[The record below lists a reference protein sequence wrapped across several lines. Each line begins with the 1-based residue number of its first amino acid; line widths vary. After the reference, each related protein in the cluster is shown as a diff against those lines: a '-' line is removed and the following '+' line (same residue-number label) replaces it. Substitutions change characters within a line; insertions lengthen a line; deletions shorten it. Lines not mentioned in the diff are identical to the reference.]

1 MGPVTAAYAVSNVP
15 SVDAAVDAATA
26 DNDGVASRDAGSV
39 DVGAADDSS
48 SATNVD
54 ESADEDFGVDV
65 SENYQQAE
73 PIDSSFQYVYL
84 ASPSLPSGTDQVV
97 AFATPDDDDSLS
109 SATLNYVSANGIQGT
124 IEASGTA
131 DNSAAFVFGSTLKSN
146 TYFLTSITYALQG
159 DGSEHEVD
167 LSDRD
172 YSFTVINGSVS
183 SEGTS
188 VYYAD
193 GDGNAVEAQSIQQAL
208 ECADS
213 PDGISTYAERS
224 ARNVGVIALDA
235 GHGGVD
241 SGAQGNGKSEA
252 DLTWKIMTAC
262 KNKLEAYGFKI
273 VLAREQSGYYPS
285 NDYLY
290 RVQRCIDQGAQA
302 FVSFHINSG
311 SSGAHGAEVYAP
323 TANGTD
329 YTQVSVELANKVM
342 NNLAAMGLTYRG
354 VFQMEVGDEFAVIRC
369 AREQGIPGILIEHG
383 FISNYGD
390 VVNYFSDDGCR
401 RLGEADAAAIIAQF
415 PHPYSVNGISFS
427 EELGHAGSTVKIGV
441 NVSGKTDG
449 LRYKFVWHRAGS
461 DWSDSNWGVIGQDLT
476 SPSISWTLPQ
486 AGEYEIYADVID
498 SNGYVT
504 STSKYKVVNWSL
516 ESLEVSGSALCGKPV
531 KLQAKVS
538 GDASG
543 LKYKFVWEKGGWAK
557 WGVAQQPSASSS
569 CEWTPTEPGEYTV
582 YLDVIDG
589 SAERHLTRKV
599 TVGERYSVESLEV
612 SGSALCGKPVK
623 LQAKVSGDA
632 SGLKYKFV
640 WEKGGWAKWGVAQQ
654 PSASSSCEWTPT
666 EPGEYTV
673 YLDVI
678 DGSAERHLTR
688 KVTVGER
695 YSVESL
701 EVSGDARC
709 GKPVKLQAKVSGD
722 ASGLKYKF
730 VWEKGGWAKWGVAQ
744 QPSAS
749 SSCEWTPTEPGEYT
763 VYLDVIDGSAERHL
777 TRKVTVGERYSVE
790 SLEVSGSALCG
801 KPVKLQAKVS
811 GDASGLKYKFV
822 WEKGGWA
829 KWGVAQQPSA
839 SSSCEWTPT
848 EPGEYTVYLD
858 VIDGSAERHLT
869 RKVTVGERYSVE
881 SLEVSGDARCGKPV
895 KLQAKVSGD
904 ASGLKY
910 KFVWEKGGWAK
921 WGVAQQ
927 PSASSSCE
935 WTPTEPGEY
944 TVYLDVIDGSAERH
958 LTRKVTVGERYSVES
973 LEVSGSALCGKPV
986 KLQAKVSGDAS
997 GLKYKFVWEKGG
1009 WAKWGVAQQPS
1020 ASSSCEWTPTEPGEY
1035 TVYLDVI
1042 DGSAERHLT
1051 RKVTVEGTPIMGSLQ
1066 TSVDAMVNLYE
1077 STGHTYPSDEF
1088 VSKGAPTIRDFCSLI
1103 VEAAVSEG
1111 VRPEVVFAQAMLET
1125 GWLQFGGSVKPNQ
1138 CNFAGLGAVN
1148 QQSGGARFDDVY
1160 QGLLAQ
1166 VQHLKGYATG
1176 AALNNTCV
1184 DPRYEVLQSKGFL
1197 GVAPYLEDLNGRWAV
1212 PGDTYGQNIARIIS
1226 LIG

>member
-1 MGPVTAAYAVSNVP
+1 MLDNHSSVTIICDRGFDMKNALRVSTVFSMATLLAASSLMGPVTAAYAANNVQSMDVASGAVP
-15 SVDAAVDAATA
+15 VDDSVALRDEGSIDGEDVAVDQSLPVDATESEDEGFNA
-26 DNDGVASRDAGSV
+26 GVSAPEHEVESV
-39 DVGAADDSS
+39 
-48 SATNVD
+48 
-54 ESADEDFGVDV
+54 
-65 SENYQQAE
+65 
-73 PIDSSFQYVYL
+73 DSSFQYVYL
-84 ASPSLPSGTDQVV
+84 AYPSLPGGTDQVV
-97 AFATPDDDDSLS
+97 AFATPDDGDTLA
-109 SATLNYVSANGIQGT
+109 SAMLNYVSANGVQGT
-124 IEASGTA
+124 TVASESAG
-131 DNSAAFVFGSTLKSN
+131 NSAAFVFGSTLKSN
-146 TYFLTSITYALQG
+146 TYFLTSITYVLQG
-159 DGSEHEVD
+159 DGTEHVVD
-167 LSDRD
+167 LSDRN
-172 YSFTVINGSVS
+172 YSFTVVDSSVS

-516 ESLEVSGSALCGKPV
+516 ESLEVSG
-531 KLQAKVS
+531 
-538 GDASG
+538 
-543 LKYKFVWEKGGWAK
+543 
-557 WGVAQQPSASSS
+557 
-569 CEWTPTEPGEYTV
+569 
-582 YLDVIDG
+582 
-589 SAERHLTRKV
+589 
-599 TVGERYSVESLEV
+599 
-612 SGSALCGKPVK
+612 
-623 LQAKVSGDA
+623 
-632 SGLKYKFV
+632 
-640 WEKGGWAKWGVAQQ
+640 
-654 PSASSSCEWTPT
+654 
-666 EPGEYTV
+666 
-673 YLDVI
+673 
-678 DGSAERHLTR
+678 
-688 KVTVGER
+688 
-695 YSVESL
+695 
-701 EVSGDARC
+701 DAR
-709 GKPVKLQAKVSGD
+709 
-722 ASGLKYKF
+722 
-730 VWEKGGWAKWGVAQ
+730 
-744 QPSAS
+744 
-749 SSCEWTPTEPGEYT
+749 
-763 VYLDVIDGSAERHL
+763 
-777 TRKVTVGERYSVE
+777 
-790 SLEVSGSALCG
+790 
-801 KPVKLQAKVS
+801 
-811 GDASGLKYKFV
+811 
-822 WEKGGWA
+822 
-829 KWGVAQQPSA
+829 
-839 SSSCEWTPT
+839 
-848 EPGEYTVYLD
+848 
-858 VIDGSAERHLT
+858 
-869 RKVTVGERYSVE
+869 
-881 SLEVSGDARCGKPV
+881 
-895 KLQAKVSGD
+895 
-904 ASGLKY
+904 
-910 KFVWEKGGWAK
+910 
-921 WGVAQQ
+921 
-927 PSASSSCE
+927 
-935 WTPTEPGEY
+935 
-944 TVYLDVIDGSAERH
+944 
-958 LTRKVTVGERYSVES
+958 
-973 LEVSGSALCGKPV
+973 CGKPV

>member
-1 MGPVTAAYAVSNVP
+1 MKNALRASTVFSMATLLAASSLMGPVTAAYAANNVQSMDVASGTVP
-15 SVDAAVDAATA
+15 VDDS
-26 DNDGVASRDAGSV
+26 VASRDESSIDGEDTAVDRSLPADATESEDEGFSV
-39 DVGAADDSS
+39 DV
-48 SATNVD
+48 SAPEHEV
-54 ESADEDFGVDV
+54 ESV
-65 SENYQQAE
+65 
-73 PIDSSFQYVYL
+73 DSSFQYVYL
-84 ASPSLPSGTDQVV
+84 AYPSLPSGTDQVV
-97 AFATPDDDDSLS
+97 AFATPDDGDILA
-109 SATLNYVSANGIQGT
+109 SATLNYVSANGVQGT
-124 IEASGTA
+124 TVASESAG
-131 DNSAAFVFGSTLKSN
+131 NSAAFVFGSTLKSN
-146 TYFLTSITYALQG
+146 TYFLTSITYVLQG
-159 DGSEHEVD
+159 DGTEHVVD

-172 YSFTVINGSVS
+172 YSFTIIDS
-183 SEGTS
+183 SMNSESTS

-390 VVNYFSDDGCR
+390 VANYFSDDGCR

-516 ESLEVSGSALCGKPV
+516 ESLEVSG
-531 KLQAKVS
+531 
-538 GDASG
+538 
-543 LKYKFVWEKGGWAK
+543 
-557 WGVAQQPSASSS
+557 
-569 CEWTPTEPGEYTV
+569 
-582 YLDVIDG
+582 
-589 SAERHLTRKV
+589 
-599 TVGERYSVESLEV
+599 
-612 SGSALCGKPVK
+612 
-623 LQAKVSGDA
+623 
-632 SGLKYKFV
+632 
-640 WEKGGWAKWGVAQQ
+640 
-654 PSASSSCEWTPT
+654 
-666 EPGEYTV
+666 
-673 YLDVI
+673 
-678 DGSAERHLTR
+678 
-688 KVTVGER
+688 
-695 YSVESL
+695 
-701 EVSGDARC
+701 DAR
-709 GKPVKLQAKVSGD
+709 
-722 ASGLKYKF
+722 
-730 VWEKGGWAKWGVAQ
+730 
-744 QPSAS
+744 
-749 SSCEWTPTEPGEYT
+749 
-763 VYLDVIDGSAERHL
+763 
-777 TRKVTVGERYSVE
+777 
-790 SLEVSGSALCG
+790 
-801 KPVKLQAKVS
+801 
-811 GDASGLKYKFV
+811 
-822 WEKGGWA
+822 
-829 KWGVAQQPSA
+829 
-839 SSSCEWTPT
+839 
-848 EPGEYTVYLD
+848 
-858 VIDGSAERHLT
+858 
-869 RKVTVGERYSVE
+869 
-881 SLEVSGDARCGKPV
+881 
-895 KLQAKVSGD
+895 
-904 ASGLKY
+904 
-910 KFVWEKGGWAK
+910 
-921 WGVAQQ
+921 
-927 PSASSSCE
+927 
-935 WTPTEPGEY
+935 
-944 TVYLDVIDGSAERH
+944 
-958 LTRKVTVGERYSVES
+958 
-973 LEVSGSALCGKPV
+973 CGKPV

-1077 STGHTYPSDEF
+1077 STGHTYPSDAF

-1212 PGDTYGQNIARIIS
+1212 PGETYGQNIARIIS

>member
-1 MGPVTAAYAVSNVP
+1 MKMALRVSTAFSLSGLLVISSLMSPVTAAYAANGVQSMDVA
-15 SVDAAVDAATA
+15 SDVVLAG
-26 DNDGVASRDAGSV
+26 DGVASRGEDSAGGDAAANQSPSTDVDDSTEEDFRADASV
-39 DVGAADDSS
+39 DERQV
-48 SATNVD
+48 
-54 ESADEDFGVDV
+54 
-65 SENYQQAE
+65 E
-73 PIDSSFQYVYL
+73 PSDSSFQYVYL
-84 ASPSLPSGTDQVV
+84 AYPSLPGGTGQVV
-97 AFATPDDDDSLS
+97 AFATPDDGDTIA
-109 SATLNYVSANGIQGT
+109 SAKLNYVSANGVQGT
-124 IEASGTA
+124 IEASATA
-131 DNSAAFVFGSTLKSN
+131 DNFAAFIFGSQLESN

-172 YSFTVINGSVS
+172 YSFTVVDGSVS

-273 VLAREQSGYYPS
+273 VLARQQSGYYPS

-323 TANGTD
+323 TANDAD

-390 VVNYFSDDGCR
+390 VANYFSDDGCR

-415 PHPYSVNGISFS
+415 PHPYSVNGITFS
-427 EELGHAGSTVKIGV
+427 EELGCTGSTVKIGV
-441 NVSGKTDG
+441 SVSGKTDG

-476 SPSISWTLPQ
+476 SSSISWTLPQ

-516 ESLEVSGSALCGKPV
+516 ESLEVSGPALCGKP
-531 KLQAKVS
+531 A
-538 GDASG
+538 
-543 LKYKFVWEKGGWAK
+543 
-557 WGVAQQPSASSS
+557 
-569 CEWTPTEPGEYTV
+569 
-582 YLDVIDG
+582 
-589 SAERHLTRKV
+589 
-599 TVGERYSVESLEV
+599 
-612 SGSALCGKPVK
+612 
-623 LQAKVSGDA
+623 
-632 SGLKYKFV
+632 
-640 WEKGGWAKWGVAQQ
+640 
-654 PSASSSCEWTPT
+654 
-666 EPGEYTV
+666 
-673 YLDVI
+673 
-678 DGSAERHLTR
+678 
-688 KVTVGER
+688 
-695 YSVESL
+695 
-701 EVSGDARC
+701 
-709 GKPVKLQAKVSGD
+709 
-722 ASGLKYKF
+722 
-730 VWEKGGWAKWGVAQ
+730 
-744 QPSAS
+744 
-749 SSCEWTPTEPGEYT
+749 
-763 VYLDVIDGSAERHL
+763 
-777 TRKVTVGERYSVE
+777 
-790 SLEVSGSALCG
+790 
-801 KPVKLQAKVS
+801 
-811 GDASGLKYKFV
+811 
-822 WEKGGWA
+822 
-829 KWGVAQQPSA
+829 
-839 SSSCEWTPT
+839 
-848 EPGEYTVYLD
+848 
-858 VIDGSAERHLT
+858 
-869 RKVTVGERYSVE
+869 
-881 SLEVSGDARCGKPV
+881 
-895 KLQAKVSGD
+895 
-904 ASGLKY
+904 
-910 KFVWEKGGWAK
+910 
-921 WGVAQQ
+921 
-927 PSASSSCE
+927 
-935 WTPTEPGEY
+935 
-944 TVYLDVIDGSAERH
+944 
-958 LTRKVTVGERYSVES
+958 
-973 LEVSGSALCGKPV
+973 

-1077 STGHTYPSDEF
+1077 STGHIYPSDEF

-1166 VQHLKGYATG
+1166 VQHLKGYATS

>member
-1 MGPVTAAYAVSNVP
+1 MKKALRASTAFSLAGLLTISSLMGPAAAAYAASNVP
-15 SVDAAVDAATA
+15 SVDVAVDAATA

-39 DVGAADDSS
+39 DVDAADDSLP
-48 SATNVD
+48 ATNVD

-73 PIDSSFQYVYL
+73 PVDSSFQYVYL
-84 ASPSLPSGTDQVV
+84 AYPSLPSGADQVV
-97 AFATPDDDDSLS
+97 AFATPDDGDSLA

-124 IEASGTA
+124 IEASATA
-131 DNSAAFVFGSTLKSN
+131 DNSAAFVFGSTLNSN
-146 TYFLTSITYALQG
+146 TYFLTSITYVLQR
-159 DGSEHEVD
+159 DDTEHVVD

-172 YSFTVINGSVS
+172 YSFTIIDSSMN

-193 GDGNAVEAQSIQQAL
+193 SDGNAVEAQSIQQAL

-273 VLAREQSGYYPS
+273 VLARQQSGYYPS

-390 VVNYFSDDGCR
+390 VANYFSDDGCR

-415 PHPYSVNGISFS
+415 PHPYSIDGISFS
-427 EELGHAGSTVKIGV
+427 EDMGRAGTPINIGV
-441 NVSGKTDG
+441 NVVGKTDG
-449 LRYKFVWHRAGS
+449 LKYKFVWHKSGV
-461 DWSDSNWGVIGQDLT
+461 DWSDDNWGIIGQDLT
-476 SPSISWTLPQ
+476 KPSVSWTLPQ
-486 AGEYEIYADVID
+486 AGNYEIYADVID
-498 SNGYVT
+498 SNGYIT
-504 STSKYKVVNWSL
+504 STSDYQVVNWSL
-516 ESLEVSGSALCGKPV
+516 DSL
-531 KLQAKVS
+531 
-538 GDASG
+538 D
-543 LKYKFVWEKGGWAK
+543 
-557 WGVAQQPSASSS
+557 
-569 CEWTPTEPGEYTV
+569 
-582 YLDVIDG
+582 
-589 SAERHLTRKV
+589 
-599 TVGERYSVESLEV
+599 
-612 SGSALCGKPVK
+612 
-623 LQAKVSGDA
+623 
-632 SGLKYKFV
+632 
-640 WEKGGWAKWGVAQQ
+640 
-654 PSASSSCEWTPT
+654 
-666 EPGEYTV
+666 
-673 YLDVI
+673 
-678 DGSAERHLTR
+678 
-688 KVTVGER
+688 
-695 YSVESL
+695 
-701 EVSGDARC
+701 VSGDAR
-709 GKPVKLQAKVSGD
+709 
-722 ASGLKYKF
+722 
-730 VWEKGGWAKWGVAQ
+730 
-744 QPSAS
+744 
-749 SSCEWTPTEPGEYT
+749 
-763 VYLDVIDGSAERHL
+763 
-777 TRKVTVGERYSVE
+777 
-790 SLEVSGSALCG
+790 
-801 KPVKLQAKVS
+801 
-811 GDASGLKYKFV
+811 
-822 WEKGGWA
+822 
-829 KWGVAQQPSA
+829 
-839 SSSCEWTPT
+839 
-848 EPGEYTVYLD
+848 
-858 VIDGSAERHLT
+858 
-869 RKVTVGERYSVE
+869 
-881 SLEVSGDARCGKPV
+881 
-895 KLQAKVSGD
+895 
-904 ASGLKY
+904 
-910 KFVWEKGGWAK
+910 
-921 WGVAQQ
+921 
-927 PSASSSCE
+927 
-935 WTPTEPGEY
+935 
-944 TVYLDVIDGSAERH
+944 
-958 LTRKVTVGERYSVES
+958 
-973 LEVSGSALCGKPV
+973 CGKPV

-1077 STGHTYPSDEF
+1077 STGHTYPSDAF

>member
-1 MGPVTAAYAVSNVP
+1 MKNALRASTVFSMATLLAASSLMGPVTAAYAANNVQSMDVASGTVP
-15 SVDAAVDAATA
+15 VDDS
-26 DNDGVASRDAGSV
+26 VASRDESSIDGEDTAVDRSLPADATESEDEGFSV
-39 DVGAADDSS
+39 DV
-48 SATNVD
+48 SAPEHEV
-54 ESADEDFGVDV
+54 ESV
-65 SENYQQAE
+65 
-73 PIDSSFQYVYL
+73 DSSFQYVYL
-84 ASPSLPSGTDQVV
+84 AYPSLPSGTDQVV
-97 AFATPDDDDSLS
+97 AFATPDDGDILA
-109 SATLNYVSANGIQGT
+109 SATLNYVSANGVQGT
-124 IEASGTA
+124 TVASESAG
-131 DNSAAFVFGSTLKSN
+131 NSAAFVFGSTLKSN
-146 TYFLTSITYALQG
+146 TYFLTSITYVLQG
-159 DGSEHEVD
+159 DGTEHLVD

-172 YSFTVINGSVS
+172 YSFTIIDS
-183 SEGTS
+183 SMNSESTS

-390 VVNYFSDDGCR
+390 VANYFSDDGCR

-516 ESLEVSGSALCGKPV
+516 ESLEVSG
-531 KLQAKVS
+531 
-538 GDASG
+538 
-543 LKYKFVWEKGGWAK
+543 
-557 WGVAQQPSASSS
+557 
-569 CEWTPTEPGEYTV
+569 
-582 YLDVIDG
+582 
-589 SAERHLTRKV
+589 
-599 TVGERYSVESLEV
+599 
-612 SGSALCGKPVK
+612 
-623 LQAKVSGDA
+623 
-632 SGLKYKFV
+632 
-640 WEKGGWAKWGVAQQ
+640 
-654 PSASSSCEWTPT
+654 
-666 EPGEYTV
+666 
-673 YLDVI
+673 
-678 DGSAERHLTR
+678 
-688 KVTVGER
+688 
-695 YSVESL
+695 
-701 EVSGDARC
+701 DAR
-709 GKPVKLQAKVSGD
+709 
-722 ASGLKYKF
+722 
-730 VWEKGGWAKWGVAQ
+730 
-744 QPSAS
+744 
-749 SSCEWTPTEPGEYT
+749 
-763 VYLDVIDGSAERHL
+763 
-777 TRKVTVGERYSVE
+777 
-790 SLEVSGSALCG
+790 
-801 KPVKLQAKVS
+801 
-811 GDASGLKYKFV
+811 
-822 WEKGGWA
+822 
-829 KWGVAQQPSA
+829 
-839 SSSCEWTPT
+839 
-848 EPGEYTVYLD
+848 
-858 VIDGSAERHLT
+858 
-869 RKVTVGERYSVE
+869 
-881 SLEVSGDARCGKPV
+881 
-895 KLQAKVSGD
+895 
-904 ASGLKY
+904 
-910 KFVWEKGGWAK
+910 
-921 WGVAQQ
+921 
-927 PSASSSCE
+927 
-935 WTPTEPGEY
+935 
-944 TVYLDVIDGSAERH
+944 
-958 LTRKVTVGERYSVES
+958 
-973 LEVSGSALCGKPV
+973 CGKPV

-1077 STGHTYPSDEF
+1077 STGHTYPSDAF

-1103 VEAAVSEG
+1103 IEAAVSEG

>member
-1 MGPVTAAYAVSNVP
+1 MKNALRASTVFSMATLLAASSLMGPVTAAYAANNVQSMDVASGTVP
-15 SVDAAVDAATA
+15 VDDS
-26 DNDGVASRDAGSV
+26 VASRDESSIDGEDTAVDRSLPADATESEDEGFSV
-39 DVGAADDSS
+39 DV
-48 SATNVD
+48 SAPEHEV
-54 ESADEDFGVDV
+54 ESV
-65 SENYQQAE
+65 
-73 PIDSSFQYVYL
+73 DSSFQYVYL
-84 ASPSLPSGTDQVV
+84 AYPSLPSGTDQVV
-97 AFATPDDDDSLS
+97 AFATPDDGDILA
-109 SATLNYVSANGIQGT
+109 SATLNYVSANGVQGT
-124 IEASGTA
+124 TVASESAG
-131 DNSAAFVFGSTLKSN
+131 NSAAFVFGSTLKSN
-146 TYFLTSITYALQG
+146 TYFLTSITYVLQG
-159 DGSEHEVD
+159 DGTEHLVD

-172 YSFTVINGSVS
+172 YSFTIIDS
-183 SEGTS
+183 SMNSESTS

-390 VVNYFSDDGCR
+390 VANYFSDDGCR

-516 ESLEVSGSALCGKPV
+516 
-531 KLQAKVS
+531 
-538 GDASG
+538 
-543 LKYKFVWEKGGWAK
+543 
-557 WGVAQQPSASSS
+557 
-569 CEWTPTEPGEYTV
+569 
-582 YLDVIDG
+582 
-589 SAERHLTRKV
+589 
-599 TVGERYSVESLEV
+599 
-612 SGSALCGKPVK
+612 
-623 LQAKVSGDA
+623 
-632 SGLKYKFV
+632 
-640 WEKGGWAKWGVAQQ
+640 
-654 PSASSSCEWTPT
+654 
-666 EPGEYTV
+666 
-673 YLDVI
+673 
-678 DGSAERHLTR
+678 
-688 KVTVGER
+688 
-695 YSVESL
+695 
-701 EVSGDARC
+701 
-709 GKPVKLQAKVSGD
+709 
-722 ASGLKYKF
+722 
-730 VWEKGGWAKWGVAQ
+730 
-744 QPSAS
+744 
-749 SSCEWTPTEPGEYT
+749 
-763 VYLDVIDGSAERHL
+763 
-777 TRKVTVGERYSVE
+777 
-790 SLEVSGSALCG
+790 
-801 KPVKLQAKVS
+801 
-811 GDASGLKYKFV
+811 
-822 WEKGGWA
+822 
-829 KWGVAQQPSA
+829 
-839 SSSCEWTPT
+839 
-848 EPGEYTVYLD
+848 
-858 VIDGSAERHLT
+858 
-869 RKVTVGERYSVE
+869 E

-1077 STGHTYPSDEF
+1077 STGHTYPSDAF

-1103 VEAAVSEG
+1103 IEAAVSEG

>member
-15 SVDAAVDAATA
+15 SADAAVDAATA

-73 PIDSSFQYVYL
+73 PVDSSFQYVYL

-146 TYFLTSITYALQG
+146 TYFLTSITYVLRA
-159 DGSEHEVD
+159 DDSEHELD

-172 YSFTVINGSVS
+172 YSFTVVDSSVS

-213 PDGISTYAERS
+213 PDGVSTYAERS

-486 AGEYEIYADVID
+486 AGEYEIYVDVID

-516 ESLEVSGSALCGKPV
+516 
-531 KLQAKVS
+531 
-538 GDASG
+538 
-543 LKYKFVWEKGGWAK
+543 
-557 WGVAQQPSASSS
+557 
-569 CEWTPTEPGEYTV
+569 
-582 YLDVIDG
+582 
-589 SAERHLTRKV
+589 
-599 TVGERYSVESLEV
+599 
-612 SGSALCGKPVK
+612 
-623 LQAKVSGDA
+623 
-632 SGLKYKFV
+632 
-640 WEKGGWAKWGVAQQ
+640 
-654 PSASSSCEWTPT
+654 
-666 EPGEYTV
+666 
-673 YLDVI
+673 
-678 DGSAERHLTR
+678 
-688 KVTVGER
+688 
-695 YSVESL
+695 ESL

-730 VWEKGGWAKWGVAQ
+730 VWEKDGWAKWGVAQ

-749 SSCEWTPTEPGEYT
+749 SSCEWTPTEPGDYT
-763 VYLDVIDGSAERHL
+763 VYLDVIDGSGQKHM
-777 TRKVTVGERYSVE
+777 TRKVAVAERYTLE
-790 SLEVSGSALCG
+790 SL
-801 KPVKLQAKVS
+801 
-811 GDASGLKYKFV
+811 D
-822 WEKGGWA
+822 
-829 KWGVAQQPSA
+829 
-839 SSSCEWTPT
+839 
-848 EPGEYTVYLD
+848 
-858 VIDGSAERHLT
+858 
-869 RKVTVGERYSVE
+869 
-881 SLEVSGDARCGKPV
+881 VSGDARCGKPV

-910 KFVWEKGGWAK
+910 KFVWEKDGWAK

-935 WTPTEPGEY
+935 WTPTEPGDY
-944 TVYLDVIDGSAERH
+944 TVYLDVIDGSGQKH
-958 LTRKVTVGERYSVES
+958 MTRKVAVDGTPILGKSSVSVES
-973 LEVSGSALCGKPV
+973 MA
-986 KLQAKVSGDAS
+986 KLFS
-997 GLKYKFVWEKGG
+997 
-1009 WAKWGVAQQPS
+1009 
-1020 ASSSCEWTPTEPGEY
+1020 
-1035 TVYLDVI
+1035 
-1042 DGSAERHLT
+1042 
-1051 RKVTVEGTPIMGSLQ
+1051 
-1066 TSVDAMVNLYE
+1066 
-1077 STGHTYPSDEF
+1077 STGYAYPSQ
-1088 VSKGAPTIRDFCSLI
+1088 VYSQKGASDITEFCEQVVS
-1103 VEAAVSEG
+1103 AASSEG

-1125 GWLQFGGSVKPNQ
+1125 GWLQFGGSVSVDQ
-1138 CNFAGLGAVN
+1138 CNFAGLGATGS
-1148 QQSGGARFDDVY
+1148 QIKGASFDSVY

-1166 VQHLKGYATG
+1166 TQHLKGYATT
-1176 AALNNTCV
+1176 ASLANTCV
-1184 DPRYEVLQSKGFL
+1184 DPRYQVLVDRGLL
-1197 GVAPYLEDLNGRWAV
+1197 GVAPCLEDLNGLWAV
-1212 PGDTYGQNIARIIS
+1212 PGDGYGQRIS
-1226 LIG
+1226 KLIDRLS

>member
-1 MGPVTAAYAVSNVP
+1 MGPVAAAYAASNVP
-15 SVDAAVDAATA
+15 SADAAVDAATA
-26 DNDGVASRDAGSV
+26 DDDGEASRDAGSV
-39 DVGAADDSS
+39 DVDAADDSS
-48 SATNVD
+48 PATNVD

-65 SENYQQAE
+65 SENHQQAE
-73 PIDSSFQYVYL
+73 PVDSSFQYVYL
-84 ASPSLPSGTDQVV
+84 AYPSLSSGTDQVV
-97 AFATPDDDDSLS
+97 AFATPDDGDSLA
-109 SATLNYVSANGIQGT
+109 SATLNYVSANGVQGT
-124 IEASGTA
+124 IEASATA
-131 DNSAAFVFGSTLKSN
+131 DNSAAFIFGSQLESN

-183 SEGTS
+183 SGGTS

-390 VVNYFSDDGCR
+390 VANYFSDDGCR

-516 ESLEVSGSALCGKPV
+516 ESLEVSG
-531 KLQAKVS
+531 
-538 GDASG
+538 
-543 LKYKFVWEKGGWAK
+543 
-557 WGVAQQPSASSS
+557 
-569 CEWTPTEPGEYTV
+569 
-582 YLDVIDG
+582 
-589 SAERHLTRKV
+589 
-599 TVGERYSVESLEV
+599 
-612 SGSALCGKPVK
+612 
-623 LQAKVSGDA
+623 
-632 SGLKYKFV
+632 
-640 WEKGGWAKWGVAQQ
+640 
-654 PSASSSCEWTPT
+654 
-666 EPGEYTV
+666 
-673 YLDVI
+673 
-678 DGSAERHLTR
+678 
-688 KVTVGER
+688 
-695 YSVESL
+695 
-701 EVSGDARC
+701 DAR
-709 GKPVKLQAKVSGD
+709 
-722 ASGLKYKF
+722 
-730 VWEKGGWAKWGVAQ
+730 
-744 QPSAS
+744 
-749 SSCEWTPTEPGEYT
+749 
-763 VYLDVIDGSAERHL
+763 
-777 TRKVTVGERYSVE
+777 
-790 SLEVSGSALCG
+790 
-801 KPVKLQAKVS
+801 
-811 GDASGLKYKFV
+811 
-822 WEKGGWA
+822 
-829 KWGVAQQPSA
+829 
-839 SSSCEWTPT
+839 
-848 EPGEYTVYLD
+848 
-858 VIDGSAERHLT
+858 
-869 RKVTVGERYSVE
+869 
-881 SLEVSGDARCGKPV
+881 
-895 KLQAKVSGD
+895 
-904 ASGLKY
+904 
-910 KFVWEKGGWAK
+910 
-921 WGVAQQ
+921 
-927 PSASSSCE
+927 
-935 WTPTEPGEY
+935 
-944 TVYLDVIDGSAERH
+944 
-958 LTRKVTVGERYSVES
+958 
-973 LEVSGSALCGKPV
+973 CGKPV

>member
-1 MGPVTAAYAVSNVP
+1 MKNALRASAAFSMATLLAASSLMGPVTAAYAANSVQSMDATSGTVP
-15 SVDAAVDAATA
+15 VDDS
-26 DNDGVASRDAGSV
+26 VASRDESSIDGEDMVVDQSLPVDATESEDEGFSV
-39 DVGAADDSS
+39 DV
-48 SATNVD
+48 SAPEHEV
-54 ESADEDFGVDV
+54 ESV
-65 SENYQQAE
+65 
-73 PIDSSFQYVYL
+73 DSSFQYVYL
-84 ASPSLPSGTDQVV
+84 AYPSLPGGTDQVV
-97 AFATPDDDDSLS
+97 AFATPDDGDTLA
-109 SATLNYVSANGIQGT
+109 SATLNYVSANGVQGT
-124 IEASGTA
+124 TGASESAG
-131 DNSAAFVFGSTLKSN
+131 NSAAFVFGSTLKSN
-146 TYFLTSITYALQG
+146 TYFLTSITYVLQG
-159 DGSEHEVD
+159 DDTEHVAD

-172 YSFTVINGSVS
+172 YSFTVIDSSMN

-193 GDGNAVEAQSIQQAL
+193 SDGNAVEAQSIQQAL

-273 VLAREQSGYYPS
+273 VLARQQSGYYPS

-311 SSGAHGAEVYAP
+311 PSGAHGAEVYAP
-323 TANGTD
+323 TVNGTD
-329 YTQVSVELANKVM
+329 YTQVSFELANKVM

-354 VFQMEVGDEFAVIRC
+354 VFQMKVGDEFAVIRC
-369 AREQGIPGILIEHG
+369 ARERGIPGILIEHG

-390 VVNYFSDDGCR
+390 VSNYFSDDGCR

-476 SPSISWTLPQ
+476 SPLISWTLPQ

-516 ESLEVSGSALCGKPV
+516 ESL
-531 KLQAKVS
+531 
-538 GDASG
+538 D
-543 LKYKFVWEKGGWAK
+543 
-557 WGVAQQPSASSS
+557 
-569 CEWTPTEPGEYTV
+569 
-582 YLDVIDG
+582 
-589 SAERHLTRKV
+589 
-599 TVGERYSVESLEV
+599 
-612 SGSALCGKPVK
+612 
-623 LQAKVSGDA
+623 
-632 SGLKYKFV
+632 
-640 WEKGGWAKWGVAQQ
+640 
-654 PSASSSCEWTPT
+654 
-666 EPGEYTV
+666 
-673 YLDVI
+673 
-678 DGSAERHLTR
+678 
-688 KVTVGER
+688 
-695 YSVESL
+695 
-701 EVSGDARC
+701 
-709 GKPVKLQAKVSGD
+709 
-722 ASGLKYKF
+722 
-730 VWEKGGWAKWGVAQ
+730 
-744 QPSAS
+744 
-749 SSCEWTPTEPGEYT
+749 
-763 VYLDVIDGSAERHL
+763 
-777 TRKVTVGERYSVE
+777 
-790 SLEVSGSALCG
+790 
-801 KPVKLQAKVS
+801 
-811 GDASGLKYKFV
+811 
-822 WEKGGWA
+822 
-829 KWGVAQQPSA
+829 
-839 SSSCEWTPT
+839 
-848 EPGEYTVYLD
+848 
-858 VIDGSAERHLT
+858 
-869 RKVTVGERYSVE
+869 
-881 SLEVSGDARCGKPV
+881 
-895 KLQAKVSGD
+895 
-904 ASGLKY
+904 
-910 KFVWEKGGWAK
+910 
-921 WGVAQQ
+921 
-927 PSASSSCE
+927 
-935 WTPTEPGEY
+935 
-944 TVYLDVIDGSAERH
+944 
-958 LTRKVTVGERYSVES
+958 
-973 LEVSGSALCGKPV
+973 VSGSALCGKPV

-1066 TSVDAMVNLYE
+1066 SSVDAMVNLYE
-1077 STGHTYPSDEF
+1077 STGHTYPSDVY

-1103 VEAAVSEG
+1103 VEAAASEG

-1148 QQSGGARFDDVY
+1148 QQTGGARFDNVY

-1166 VQHLKGYATG
+1166 VQHLKGYATS
-1176 AALNNTCV
+1176 APLNNTCV

>member
-1 MGPVTAAYAVSNVP
+1 MGPVAAAYAASNVP
-15 SVDAAVDAATA
+15 SADAAVDAATA
-26 DNDGVASRDAGSV
+26 DDDGEASRDAGSV
-39 DVGAADDSS
+39 DVDAADDSS
-48 SATNVD
+48 PATNVD

-65 SENYQQAE
+65 SENHQQAE
-73 PIDSSFQYVYL
+73 PVDSSFQYVYL
-84 ASPSLPSGTDQVV
+84 AYPSLSSGTDQVV
-97 AFATPDDDDSLS
+97 AFATPDDGDSLA
-109 SATLNYVSANGIQGT
+109 SATLNYVSANGVQGT
-124 IEASGTA
+124 IEASATA
-131 DNSAAFVFGSTLKSN
+131 DNSAAFIFGSQLESN

-183 SEGTS
+183 SESTS

-390 VVNYFSDDGCR
+390 VANYFSDDGCR

-516 ESLEVSGSALCGKPV
+516 ESLEVSG
-531 KLQAKVS
+531 
-538 GDASG
+538 
-543 LKYKFVWEKGGWAK
+543 
-557 WGVAQQPSASSS
+557 
-569 CEWTPTEPGEYTV
+569 
-582 YLDVIDG
+582 
-589 SAERHLTRKV
+589 
-599 TVGERYSVESLEV
+599 
-612 SGSALCGKPVK
+612 
-623 LQAKVSGDA
+623 
-632 SGLKYKFV
+632 
-640 WEKGGWAKWGVAQQ
+640 
-654 PSASSSCEWTPT
+654 
-666 EPGEYTV
+666 
-673 YLDVI
+673 
-678 DGSAERHLTR
+678 
-688 KVTVGER
+688 
-695 YSVESL
+695 
-701 EVSGDARC
+701 DAR
-709 GKPVKLQAKVSGD
+709 
-722 ASGLKYKF
+722 
-730 VWEKGGWAKWGVAQ
+730 
-744 QPSAS
+744 
-749 SSCEWTPTEPGEYT
+749 
-763 VYLDVIDGSAERHL
+763 
-777 TRKVTVGERYSVE
+777 
-790 SLEVSGSALCG
+790 
-801 KPVKLQAKVS
+801 
-811 GDASGLKYKFV
+811 
-822 WEKGGWA
+822 
-829 KWGVAQQPSA
+829 
-839 SSSCEWTPT
+839 
-848 EPGEYTVYLD
+848 
-858 VIDGSAERHLT
+858 
-869 RKVTVGERYSVE
+869 
-881 SLEVSGDARCGKPV
+881 
-895 KLQAKVSGD
+895 
-904 ASGLKY
+904 
-910 KFVWEKGGWAK
+910 
-921 WGVAQQ
+921 
-927 PSASSSCE
+927 
-935 WTPTEPGEY
+935 
-944 TVYLDVIDGSAERH
+944 
-958 LTRKVTVGERYSVES
+958 
-973 LEVSGSALCGKPV
+973 CGKPV

-1077 STGHTYPSDEF
+1077 STGHTYPSDAF
-1088 VSKGAPTIRDFCSLI
+1088 ISKGAPTIRDFCSLI

-1184 DPRYEVLQSKGFL
+1184 DPRYEVLRSKGFL

>member
-1 MGPVTAAYAVSNVP
+1 MGPVAAAYAASNVP
-15 SVDAAVDAATA
+15 SADAAVDAATA
-26 DNDGVASRDAGSV
+26 DDDGEASRDAGSV
-39 DVGAADDSS
+39 DVDAADDSS
-48 SATNVD
+48 PATNVD

-65 SENYQQAE
+65 SENHQQAE
-73 PIDSSFQYVYL
+73 PVDSSFQYVYL
-84 ASPSLPSGTDQVV
+84 AYPSLSSGTDQVV
-97 AFATPDDDDSLS
+97 AFATPDDGDSLA
-109 SATLNYVSANGIQGT
+109 SATLNYVSANGVQGT
-124 IEASGTA
+124 IEASATA
-131 DNSAAFVFGSTLKSN
+131 DNSAAFIFGSQLESN

-273 VLAREQSGYYPS
+273 VLARQQSGYYPS

-302 FVSFHINSG
+302 YVSFHINSG

-516 ESLEVSGSALCGKPV
+516 ESLEVSG
-531 KLQAKVS
+531 
-538 GDASG
+538 
-543 LKYKFVWEKGGWAK
+543 
-557 WGVAQQPSASSS
+557 
-569 CEWTPTEPGEYTV
+569 
-582 YLDVIDG
+582 
-589 SAERHLTRKV
+589 
-599 TVGERYSVESLEV
+599 
-612 SGSALCGKPVK
+612 
-623 LQAKVSGDA
+623 
-632 SGLKYKFV
+632 
-640 WEKGGWAKWGVAQQ
+640 
-654 PSASSSCEWTPT
+654 
-666 EPGEYTV
+666 
-673 YLDVI
+673 
-678 DGSAERHLTR
+678 
-688 KVTVGER
+688 
-695 YSVESL
+695 
-701 EVSGDARC
+701 DAR
-709 GKPVKLQAKVSGD
+709 
-722 ASGLKYKF
+722 
-730 VWEKGGWAKWGVAQ
+730 
-744 QPSAS
+744 
-749 SSCEWTPTEPGEYT
+749 
-763 VYLDVIDGSAERHL
+763 
-777 TRKVTVGERYSVE
+777 
-790 SLEVSGSALCG
+790 
-801 KPVKLQAKVS
+801 
-811 GDASGLKYKFV
+811 
-822 WEKGGWA
+822 
-829 KWGVAQQPSA
+829 
-839 SSSCEWTPT
+839 
-848 EPGEYTVYLD
+848 
-858 VIDGSAERHLT
+858 
-869 RKVTVGERYSVE
+869 
-881 SLEVSGDARCGKPV
+881 
-895 KLQAKVSGD
+895 
-904 ASGLKY
+904 
-910 KFVWEKGGWAK
+910 
-921 WGVAQQ
+921 
-927 PSASSSCE
+927 
-935 WTPTEPGEY
+935 
-944 TVYLDVIDGSAERH
+944 
-958 LTRKVTVGERYSVES
+958 
-973 LEVSGSALCGKPV
+973 CGKPV

-1184 DPRYEVLQSKGFL
+1184 DPRYEVLQFKGFL

>member
-1 MGPVTAAYAVSNVP
+1 MGPVAAAYAASNVP
-15 SVDAAVDAATA
+15 SADAAVDAATA
-26 DNDGVASRDAGSV
+26 DDDGEASRDAGSV
-39 DVGAADDSS
+39 DVDAADDSS
-48 SATNVD
+48 PATNVD
-54 ESADEDFGVDV
+54 ESDDEDFGVDA
-65 SENYQQAE
+65 SENHQQAE
-73 PIDSSFQYVYL
+73 PVDFSFQYVYL
-84 ASPSLPSGTDQVV
+84 AYPSLSSGTDQVV
-97 AFATPDDDDSLS
+97 AFATPDDGDSLA
-109 SATLNYVSANGIQGT
+109 SATLNYVSANGVQGA
-124 IEASGTA
+124 IEASATA
-131 DNSAAFVFGSTLKSN
+131 DNSAAFIFGSQLESN

-172 YSFTVINGSVS
+172 YSFTVVDGSVS

-486 AGEYEIYADVID
+486 AGEYEIYVDVID

-516 ESLEVSGSALCGKPV
+516 ESLEVSGDALCGKPV

-569 CEWTPTEPGEYTV
+569 CEWTPTEPGV
-582 YLDVIDG
+582 
-589 SAERHLTRKV
+589 
-599 TVGERYSVESLEV
+599 
-612 SGSALCGKPVK
+612 
-623 LQAKVSGDA
+623 
-632 SGLKYKFV
+632 
-640 WEKGGWAKWGVAQQ
+640 
-654 PSASSSCEWTPT
+654 
-666 EPGEYTV
+666 
-673 YLDVI
+673 
-678 DGSAERHLTR
+678 
-688 KVTVGER
+688 
-695 YSVESL
+695 
-701 EVSGDARC
+701 
-709 GKPVKLQAKVSGD
+709 
-722 ASGLKYKF
+722 
-730 VWEKGGWAKWGVAQ
+730 
-744 QPSAS
+744 
-749 SSCEWTPTEPGEYT
+749 
-763 VYLDVIDGSAERHL
+763 
-777 TRKVTVGERYSVE
+777 
-790 SLEVSGSALCG
+790 
-801 KPVKLQAKVS
+801 
-811 GDASGLKYKFV
+811 
-822 WEKGGWA
+822 
-829 KWGVAQQPSA
+829 
-839 SSSCEWTPT
+839 
-848 EPGEYTVYLD
+848 
-858 VIDGSAERHLT
+858 
-869 RKVTVGERYSVE
+869 
-881 SLEVSGDARCGKPV
+881 
-895 KLQAKVSGD
+895 
-904 ASGLKY
+904 
-910 KFVWEKGGWAK
+910 
-921 WGVAQQ
+921 
-927 PSASSSCE
+927 
-935 WTPTEPGEY
+935 
-944 TVYLDVIDGSAERH
+944 
-958 LTRKVTVGERYSVES
+958 
-973 LEVSGSALCGKPV
+973 
-986 KLQAKVSGDAS
+986 
-997 GLKYKFVWEKGG
+997 
-1009 WAKWGVAQQPS
+1009 
-1020 ASSSCEWTPTEPGEY
+1020 Y

-1088 VSKGAPTIRDFCSLI
+1088 ISKGAPTIRDFCSLI

>member
-15 SVDAAVDAATA
+15 SADAAVDAATA

-73 PIDSSFQYVYL
+73 PVDSSFQYVYL

-146 TYFLTSITYALQG
+146 TYFLTSITYVLRA
-159 DGSEHEVD
+159 DDSEHELD

-172 YSFTVINGSVS
+172 YSFTVVDSSVS

-213 PDGISTYAERS
+213 PDGVSTYAERS
-224 ARNVGVIALDA
+224 ARNVGFIALDA

-486 AGEYEIYADVID
+486 AGEYEIYVDVID

-516 ESLEVSGSALCGKPV
+516 ESLEVSG
-531 KLQAKVS
+531 
-538 GDASG
+538 
-543 LKYKFVWEKGGWAK
+543 
-557 WGVAQQPSASSS
+557 
-569 CEWTPTEPGEYTV
+569 
-582 YLDVIDG
+582 
-589 SAERHLTRKV
+589 
-599 TVGERYSVESLEV
+599 
-612 SGSALCGKPVK
+612 
-623 LQAKVSGDA
+623 
-632 SGLKYKFV
+632 
-640 WEKGGWAKWGVAQQ
+640 
-654 PSASSSCEWTPT
+654 
-666 EPGEYTV
+666 
-673 YLDVI
+673 
-678 DGSAERHLTR
+678 
-688 KVTVGER
+688 
-695 YSVESL
+695 
-701 EVSGDARC
+701 DAR
-709 GKPVKLQAKVSGD
+709 
-722 ASGLKYKF
+722 
-730 VWEKGGWAKWGVAQ
+730 
-744 QPSAS
+744 
-749 SSCEWTPTEPGEYT
+749 
-763 VYLDVIDGSAERHL
+763 
-777 TRKVTVGERYSVE
+777 
-790 SLEVSGSALCG
+790 
-801 KPVKLQAKVS
+801 
-811 GDASGLKYKFV
+811 
-822 WEKGGWA
+822 
-829 KWGVAQQPSA
+829 
-839 SSSCEWTPT
+839 
-848 EPGEYTVYLD
+848 
-858 VIDGSAERHLT
+858 
-869 RKVTVGERYSVE
+869 
-881 SLEVSGDARCGKPV
+881 
-895 KLQAKVSGD
+895 
-904 ASGLKY
+904 
-910 KFVWEKGGWAK
+910 
-921 WGVAQQ
+921 
-927 PSASSSCE
+927 
-935 WTPTEPGEY
+935 
-944 TVYLDVIDGSAERH
+944 
-958 LTRKVTVGERYSVES
+958 
-973 LEVSGSALCGKPV
+973 CGKPV

>member
-1 MGPVTAAYAVSNVP
+1 MDVASGTVPVDDS
-15 SVDAAVDAATA
+15 
-26 DNDGVASRDAGSV
+26 VASRDESSIDGEDTAVDRSLPADATESEDEGFSV
-39 DVGAADDSS
+39 DV
-48 SATNVD
+48 SAPEHEV
-54 ESADEDFGVDV
+54 ESV
-65 SENYQQAE
+65 
-73 PIDSSFQYVYL
+73 DSSFQYVYL
-84 ASPSLPSGTDQVV
+84 AYPSLPSGTDQVV
-97 AFATPDDDDSLS
+97 AFATPDDGDILA
-109 SATLNYVSANGIQGT
+109 SATLNYVSANGVQGT
-124 IEASGTA
+124 TVASESAG
-131 DNSAAFVFGSTLKSN
+131 NSAAFVFGSTLKSN
-146 TYFLTSITYALQG
+146 TYFLTSITYVLQG
-159 DGSEHEVD
+159 DGTEHVVD

-172 YSFTVINGSVS
+172 YSFTIIDS
-183 SEGTS
+183 SMNSESTS

-208 ECADS
+208 EYADS

-390 VVNYFSDDGCR
+390 VANYFSDDGCR

-599 TVGERYSVESLEV
+599 TV
-612 SGSALCGKPVK
+612 
-623 LQAKVSGDA
+623 
-632 SGLKYKFV
+632 
-640 WEKGGWAKWGVAQQ
+640 
-654 PSASSSCEWTPT
+654 
-666 EPGEYTV
+666 
-673 YLDVI
+673 
-678 DGSAERHLTR
+678 
-688 KVTVGER
+688 
-695 YSVESL
+695 
-701 EVSGDARC
+701 
-709 GKPVKLQAKVSGD
+709 
-722 ASGLKYKF
+722 
-730 VWEKGGWAKWGVAQ
+730 
-744 QPSAS
+744 
-749 SSCEWTPTEPGEYT
+749 
-763 VYLDVIDGSAERHL
+763 
-777 TRKVTVGERYSVE
+777 
-790 SLEVSGSALCG
+790 
-801 KPVKLQAKVS
+801 
-811 GDASGLKYKFV
+811 
-822 WEKGGWA
+822 
-829 KWGVAQQPSA
+829 
-839 SSSCEWTPT
+839 
-848 EPGEYTVYLD
+848 
-858 VIDGSAERHLT
+858 
-869 RKVTVGERYSVE
+869 
-881 SLEVSGDARCGKPV
+881 
-895 KLQAKVSGD
+895 
-904 ASGLKY
+904 
-910 KFVWEKGGWAK
+910 
-921 WGVAQQ
+921 
-927 PSASSSCE
+927 
-935 WTPTEPGEY
+935 
-944 TVYLDVIDGSAERH
+944 
-958 LTRKVTVGERYSVES
+958 
-973 LEVSGSALCGKPV
+973 
-986 KLQAKVSGDAS
+986 
-997 GLKYKFVWEKGG
+997 
-1009 WAKWGVAQQPS
+1009 
-1020 ASSSCEWTPTEPGEY
+1020 
-1035 TVYLDVI
+1035 
-1042 DGSAERHLT
+1042 
-1051 RKVTVEGTPIMGSLQ
+1051 EGTPIMGSLQ

-1077 STGHTYPSDEF
+1077 STGHTYPSDAF

>member
-1 MGPVTAAYAVSNVP
+1 MDVAPGTVPVDDS
-15 SVDAAVDAATA
+15 
-26 DNDGVASRDAGSV
+26 VASRDESSIDGEDTAVDRSLPADATESEDEGFSV
-39 DVGAADDSS
+39 DV
-48 SATNVD
+48 SAPEHEV
-54 ESADEDFGVDV
+54 ESV
-65 SENYQQAE
+65 
-73 PIDSSFQYVYL
+73 DSSFQYVYL
-84 ASPSLPSGTDQVV
+84 AYPSLPSGTDQVV
-97 AFATPDDDDSLS
+97 AFATPDDGDILA
-109 SATLNYVSANGIQGT
+109 SATLNYVSANGVQGT
-124 IEASGTA
+124 TVASESAG
-131 DNSAAFVFGSTLKSN
+131 NSAAFVFGSTLKSN
-146 TYFLTSITYALQG
+146 TYFLTSITYVLQG
-159 DGSEHEVD
+159 DGTEHVVD

-172 YSFTVINGSVS
+172 YSFTIIDS
-183 SEGTS
+183 SMNSESTS

-486 AGEYEIYADVID
+486 AGEYEIYVDVID
-498 SNGYVT
+498 SYGYVT

-516 ESLEVSGSALCGKPV
+516 ESLEVSG
-531 KLQAKVS
+531 
-538 GDASG
+538 
-543 LKYKFVWEKGGWAK
+543 
-557 WGVAQQPSASSS
+557 
-569 CEWTPTEPGEYTV
+569 
-582 YLDVIDG
+582 
-589 SAERHLTRKV
+589 
-599 TVGERYSVESLEV
+599 
-612 SGSALCGKPVK
+612 
-623 LQAKVSGDA
+623 
-632 SGLKYKFV
+632 
-640 WEKGGWAKWGVAQQ
+640 
-654 PSASSSCEWTPT
+654 
-666 EPGEYTV
+666 
-673 YLDVI
+673 
-678 DGSAERHLTR
+678 
-688 KVTVGER
+688 
-695 YSVESL
+695 
-701 EVSGDARC
+701 DAR
-709 GKPVKLQAKVSGD
+709 
-722 ASGLKYKF
+722 
-730 VWEKGGWAKWGVAQ
+730 
-744 QPSAS
+744 
-749 SSCEWTPTEPGEYT
+749 
-763 VYLDVIDGSAERHL
+763 
-777 TRKVTVGERYSVE
+777 
-790 SLEVSGSALCG
+790 
-801 KPVKLQAKVS
+801 
-811 GDASGLKYKFV
+811 
-822 WEKGGWA
+822 
-829 KWGVAQQPSA
+829 
-839 SSSCEWTPT
+839 
-848 EPGEYTVYLD
+848 
-858 VIDGSAERHLT
+858 
-869 RKVTVGERYSVE
+869 
-881 SLEVSGDARCGKPV
+881 
-895 KLQAKVSGD
+895 
-904 ASGLKY
+904 
-910 KFVWEKGGWAK
+910 
-921 WGVAQQ
+921 
-927 PSASSSCE
+927 
-935 WTPTEPGEY
+935 
-944 TVYLDVIDGSAERH
+944 
-958 LTRKVTVGERYSVES
+958 
-973 LEVSGSALCGKPV
+973 CGKPV

>member
-1 MGPVTAAYAVSNVP
+1 MGPVAAAYAASNVP
-15 SVDAAVDAATA
+15 SADAAVDAATA
-26 DNDGVASRDAGSV
+26 DDDGEASRDAGSV
-39 DVGAADDSS
+39 DVDAADDSS
-48 SATNVD
+48 PATNVD

-65 SENYQQAE
+65 SENHQQAE
-73 PIDSSFQYVYL
+73 PVDSSFQYVYL
-84 ASPSLPSGTDQVV
+84 AYPSLSSGTDQVV
-97 AFATPDDDDSLS
+97 AFATPDDGDSLA
-109 SATLNYVSANGIQGT
+109 SATLNYVSANGVQGT
-124 IEASGTA
+124 IEASATA
-131 DNSAAFVFGSTLKSN
+131 DNSAAFIFGSQLESN

-390 VVNYFSDDGCR
+390 VANYFSDDGCR

-516 ESLEVSGSALCGKPV
+516 ESFEVSGDARCGKPVKLQAKVSGDASGLKYKFVWEKGGWAKWGVAQQPSASSSCEWTPTEPGEYTVYLDVIDGSAERHLTRKVTVGERYSVESLEVSGSALCGKPV

-701 EVSGDARC
+701 EVSGSALC

-790 SLEVSGSALCG
+790 SLEVSGSAL
-801 KPVKLQAKVS
+801 
-811 GDASGLKYKFV
+811 
-822 WEKGGWA
+822 
-829 KWGVAQQPSA
+829 
-839 SSSCEWTPT
+839 
-848 EPGEYTVYLD
+848 
-858 VIDGSAERHLT
+858 
-869 RKVTVGERYSVE
+869 
-881 SLEVSGDARCGKPV
+881 CGKPV

>member
-1 MGPVTAAYAVSNVP
+1 MKKALRASTAFSLAGLLTISSLMGPAAAAYAASNVP
-15 SVDAAVDAATA
+15 SVDVAVDAATA

-39 DVGAADDSS
+39 DVDAADDSLP
-48 SATNVD
+48 AMNVD
-54 ESADEDFGVDV
+54 ESADEDFGFDV

-73 PIDSSFQYVYL
+73 PVDSSFQYVYL
-84 ASPSLPSGTDQVV
+84 AYPSLPSGADQVV
-97 AFATPDDDDSLS
+97 AFATPDDGDSLA
-109 SATLNYVSANGIQGT
+109 SATLNYVSANGVQGT
-124 IEASGTA
+124 TVASESAG
-131 DNSAAFVFGSTLKSN
+131 NSAAFVFGSTLKSN
-146 TYFLTSITYALQG
+146 TYFLTSITYVLQG
-159 DGSEHEVD
+159 DDTEHVVD

-172 YSFTVINGSVS
+172 YSFTVVDSSVS

-213 PDGISTYAERS
+213 PDGISAYAERS

-262 KNKLEAYGFKI
+262 KNKLEAYGFKV
-273 VLAREQSGYYPS
+273 VLARQQSGYYPS

-390 VVNYFSDDGCR
+390 VANYFSDDGCR

-427 EELGHAGSTVKIGV
+427 EELGCTGSTVKIGV
-441 NVSGKTDG
+441 SVSGKTDG
-449 LRYKFVWHRAGS
+449 LRYKFVWHRVGS

-516 ESLEVSGSALCGKPV
+516 KSL
-531 KLQAKVS
+531 
-538 GDASG
+538 D
-543 LKYKFVWEKGGWAK
+543 
-557 WGVAQQPSASSS
+557 
-569 CEWTPTEPGEYTV
+569 
-582 YLDVIDG
+582 
-589 SAERHLTRKV
+589 
-599 TVGERYSVESLEV
+599 
-612 SGSALCGKPVK
+612 
-623 LQAKVSGDA
+623 
-632 SGLKYKFV
+632 
-640 WEKGGWAKWGVAQQ
+640 
-654 PSASSSCEWTPT
+654 
-666 EPGEYTV
+666 
-673 YLDVI
+673 
-678 DGSAERHLTR
+678 
-688 KVTVGER
+688 
-695 YSVESL
+695 
-701 EVSGDARC
+701 VSGDARC

-730 VWEKGGWAKWGVAQ
+730 VWEKDGWAKWGVAQ

-749 SSCEWTPTEPGEYT
+749 SSCEWTPTEPGDYT
-763 VYLDVIDGSAERHL
+763 VYLDVIDGSGQKHM
-777 TRKVTVGERYSVE
+777 TRKVTVAERYTLE
-790 SLEVSGSALCG
+790 SL
-801 KPVKLQAKVS
+801 
-811 GDASGLKYKFV
+811 D
-822 WEKGGWA
+822 
-829 KWGVAQQPSA
+829 
-839 SSSCEWTPT
+839 
-848 EPGEYTVYLD
+848 
-858 VIDGSAERHLT
+858 
-869 RKVTVGERYSVE
+869 
-881 SLEVSGDARCGKPV
+881 VSGDARCGKPV

-910 KFVWEKGGWAK
+910 KFVWEKDGWAK

-935 WTPTEPGEY
+935 WTPTEPGDY
-944 TVYLDVIDGSAERH
+944 TVYLDVIDGSGQKH
-958 LTRKVTVGERYSVES
+958 M
-973 LEVSGSALCGKPV
+973 
-986 KLQAKVSGDAS
+986 
-997 GLKYKFVWEKGG
+997 
-1009 WAKWGVAQQPS
+1009 
-1020 ASSSCEWTPTEPGEY
+1020 
-1035 TVYLDVI
+1035 
-1042 DGSAERHLT
+1042 T
-1051 RKVTVEGTPIMGSLQ
+1051 RKVTVEGTPIMGK
-1066 TSVDAMVNLYE
+1066 SVVSAESMAKLFT
-1077 STGHTYPSDEF
+1077 STGHVYPSQ
-1088 VSKGAPTIRDFCSLI
+1088 VYSQKGASNISEFCDQVVS
-1103 VEAAVSEG
+1103 AASSEG

-1125 GWLQFGGSVKPNQ
+1125 GWLQFGGSVSVDQ
-1138 CNFAGLGAVN
+1138 CNFAGLGATGSQVK
-1148 QQSGGARFDDVY
+1148 GASFENVY

-1166 VQHLKGYATG
+1166 TQHLKGYATTVS
-1176 AALNNTCV
+1176 LTNTCV
-1184 DPRYEVLQSKGFL
+1184 DPRYQVLVDRGLL
-1197 GVAPYLEDLNGRWAV
+1197 GVSPCLEDLNGLWAV
-1212 PGDTYGQNIARIIS
+1212 PGDGYGQRIAK
-1226 LIG
+1226 LIDRLI